1 MTAVM
6 PVTDATSAPTEP
18 SFEALVSELD
28 TLVKDLEGGHLS
40 LQDSLAAFER
50 GMTLSR
56 KASAILDAAEHR
68 IEQLS
73 GTPDAPV
80 IRPLDEPL

>member
-1 MTAVM
+1 MTAAT
-6 PVTDATSAPTEP
+6 PATDAAHPSPEL

-56 KASAILDAAEHR
+56 KASAILDAEV
-68 IEQLS
+68 
-73 GTPDAPV
+73 PV
-80 IRPLDEPL
+80 LRPLDEPL